1 MRYPTIPQDSPVE
14 VIRKQLPRGTGDWP
28 GYDVVYRKL
37 YDACMRMA
45 QTQYVYLSDEHV
57 RAMAI
62 LGCGDEETMKA
73 EQMRLRSRG
82 FLID

>member
-1 MRYPTIPQDSPVE
+1 
-14 VIRKQLPRGTGDWP
+14 
-28 GYDVVYRKL
+28 
-37 YDACMRMA
+37 
-45 QTQYVYLSDEHV
+45 
-57 RAMAI
+57 MAI